1 MYEIHTSKTEAFIV
15 FNMTCSGKYY
25 KVDENDK
32 IANEIPAPEGKIW
45 FSSGSIYDCHRW
57 MKSMGWE

>member
-1 MYEIHTSKTEAFIV
+1 MYEVRTSKTEAFIV
-15 FNMTCSGKYY
+15 FNMTCTGKYY
-25 KVDENDK
+25 KIENDK
-32 IANEIPAPEGKIW
+32 LTNEIPAPEGKIW